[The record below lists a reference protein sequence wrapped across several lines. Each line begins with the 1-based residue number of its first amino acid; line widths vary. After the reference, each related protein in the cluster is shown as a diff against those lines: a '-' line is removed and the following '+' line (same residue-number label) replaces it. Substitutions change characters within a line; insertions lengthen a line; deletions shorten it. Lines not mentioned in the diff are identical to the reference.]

1 VPVSR
6 YSPRRVVLLLCGCV
20 VLGVGVGLLLTADLG
35 SDGYSTLVN
44 GIARAS
50 GVPFVWCNLAVSAAF
65 VLLAMVRGLYPD
77 VGTVVQI
84 VVVGFTVS
92 FVLDL
97 LEVPETLL
105 GRSALLVVAFPVLAV
120 GIAAYLGSNLGAG
133 PAEGAAIAWD
143 PPVPFR
149 WSYSAVQGG
158 GALVGWLLGAAI
170 GPGTLAV
177 ILLLGPAV
185 DLAARALRVNVT
197 QGRAAH

>member
-1 VPVSR
+1 MTR
-6 YSPRRVVLLLCGCV
+6 YTPGRLLLLFLGCV

-44 GIARAS
+44 GLSRS
-50 GVPFVWCNLAVSAAF
+50 TGVSFMVCNLGVSAAF
-65 VLLAMVRGLYPD
+65 LVLAAVRGLRPD

-92 FVLDL
+92 TVIDL
-97 LEVPETLL
+97 LEIPDPLA
-105 GRSALLVVAFPVLAV
+105 GRSAYLVVAFPIVAV

-133 PAEGAAIAWD
+133 PAEAAALAWD
-143 PPVPFR
+143 PPIPFR

-158 GALVGWLLGAAI
+158 GAVVGWLLGAAI

-177 ILLLGPAV
+177 VFLLGPAV
-185 DLAARALRVNVT
+185 DIAARVLRVNVT

>member
-1 VPVSR
+1 VSR
-6 YSPRRVVLLLCGCV
+6 YQPFRLLLLLTGCV

-44 GIARAS
+44 GLSRAT
-50 GVPFVWCNLAVSAAF
+50 GVSFMVCNLGVSAAF
-65 VLLAMVRGLYPD
+65 LVLAAVRGLFPD
-77 VGTVVQI
+77 VGTVVQV

-92 FVLDL
+92 TMIDL
-97 LEVPETLL
+97 LEIPGPLA
-105 GRSALLVVAFPVLAV
+105 GRTAYLVVAFPVVAA

-133 PAEGAAIAWD
+133 PAEAAALAWD
-143 PPVPFR
+143 PPVPFK

-177 ILLLGPAV
+177 VFLLGPAV
-185 DLAARALRVNVT
+185 DLAARAMRVNVT
-197 QGRAAH
+197 QGRAAD

>member
-1 VPVSR
+1 VTR
-6 YSPRRVVLLLCGCV
+6 YTPPRVLLLLAGCV
-20 VLGVGVGLLLTADLG
+20 VLGTGVGLLLTADLG

-44 GIARAS
+44 GISRAS
-50 GVPFVWCNLAVSAAF
+50 GVSFVWCNLAVSAAF
-65 VLLAMVRGLYPD
+65 VLLAVARGLFPD

-97 LEVPETLL
+97 LEVPEGLL

-158 GALVGWLLGAAI
+158 GAVVGWLLGAAV
-170 GPGTLAV
+170 GPGTFAV

-185 DLAARALRVNVT
+185 DLAAGVLRVNVT
-197 QGRAAH
+197 QGRADR